1 MVLKHEY
8 IIKRALS
15 SDNCP
20 NLLIYGIKD
29 FNKIDI
35 IKPYLNDICD
45 KPLKI
50 ITGDKISW
58 ESNLVYKI
66 FNMELIGGKNTTEF
80 FNIIDDIIHTKNYY
94 ISSYRIIILN
104 NFNNISNHVQ
114 TKLRVITE
122 KYSHTTLFIFI
133 SDKLS
138 SIIQPIQSRCL
149 LCRIPGFTYDQKR
162 LLSRKSLTDKTYP
175 VKSIIYDEI
184 YKKTNKT
191 EIINY
196 STYNEGILIG
206 HKNIY
211 EIIYDKIIL
220 VSNVDS
226 IKKEDIE
233 NIREIS
239 YSIEKYNLYN
249 IYNELLHL
257 FLEDY
262 KTTFA
267 FKSKIIKLFS
277 DSEYKFQKSYRGLI
291 HIENLFIQIVN
302 LSRSEI

>member
-1 MVLKHEY
+1 
-8 IIKRALS
+8 
-15 SDNCP
+15 
-20 NLLIYGIKD
+20 
-29 FNKIDI
+29 
-35 IKPYLNDICD
+35 
-45 KPLKI
+45 
-50 ITGDKISW
+50 
-58 ESNLVYKI
+58 
-66 FNMELIGGKNTTEF
+66 
-80 FNIIDDIIHTKNYY
+80 
-94 ISSYRIIILN
+94 
-104 NFNNISNHVQ
+104 
-114 TKLRVITE
+114 
-122 KYSHTTLFIFI
+122 
-133 SDKLS
+133 
-138 SIIQPIQSRCL
+138 
-149 LCRIPGFTYDQKR
+149 
-162 LLSRKSLTDKTYP
+162 

-220 VSNVDS
+220 VSNVD
-226 IKKEDIE
+226 ILKKEDIE